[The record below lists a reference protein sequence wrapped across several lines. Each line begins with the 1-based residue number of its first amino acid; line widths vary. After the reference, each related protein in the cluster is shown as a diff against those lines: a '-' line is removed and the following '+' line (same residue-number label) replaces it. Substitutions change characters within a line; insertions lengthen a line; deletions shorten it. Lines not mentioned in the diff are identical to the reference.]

1 MNIVKELFRSDVI
14 PALGCTEPICVAFA
28 CSLARYAVSN
38 GGKDR
43 TEITKIRVTMDPGVF
58 KNGSAVSIPNANG
71 MKGNQIAAALGAIC
85 GEPKLKLEVLR
96 NVTLEHLARAK
107 EMLASGRVEV
117 ACNYTWKGLRVEAKV
132 ENGNQYGVAII
143 EDGHTNVVICRKGE
157 CEILDLSS
165 LLGNDCASQVVPG
178 NSDYRNALRKM
189 SIADMI
195 ALARNIDVDDRRYID
210 QGIAMNLA
218 ISEVGY
224 GMDGV
229 GGHLKSLVSR
239 GILPDG
245 LITSTQISVTSATD
259 ARMAGVNMPVMSS
272 GGSGNQGVVA
282 ALVPYCVGKRRGI
295 DILRIQESITL
306 SHLLNTYVKCFLG
319 NLSPMCGCAV
329 AAGIGA
335 AAAMVYQHTDD
346 PKVIGN
352 AIDNVVGDITGILCD
367 GAKGGCSMKVASATQ
382 SSIRAALLALSGYSI
397 DCLDGIVGRTPE
409 ETIQNLWV
417 VDNVGMQNT
426 DETILGIM
434 ARK

>member
-1 MNIVKELFRSDVI
+1 MNIVKELFRSDVV

-38 GGKDR
+38 GGKDQ
-43 TEITKIRVTMDPGVF
+43 TEITKIRVVMDPGVF

-85 GEPKLKLEVLR
+85 GEPELKLEVLR
-96 NVTLEHLARAK
+96 NVTLEHLAQAR
-107 EMLASGRVEV
+107 EMLLSGQVEV
-117 ACNYTWKGLRVEAKV
+117 ACNYTWKGLRVEARV

-165 LLGNDCASQVVPG
+165 LLGSDCASKSVPG

-189 SIADMI
+189 SISDMI
-195 ALARNIDVDDRRYID
+195 FLARNIDTEDRRYID

-218 ISEVGY
+218 VSEAGREM
-224 GMDGV
+224 GGV
-229 GGHLKSLVSR
+229 GSHLKSLVSQ

-245 LITSTQISVTSATD
+245 LITSTQISVTLATD

-295 DILRIQESITL
+295 DISRIQESIAL

-335 AAAMVYQHTDD
+335 AAAMVYQHTYN